1 MWREMTCHM
10 RIVVDR
16 CRHFLGNF
24 VSNNVSSCLLSLPI
38 EPNSIVTDND
48 LFYSLFSVTI
58 VQCHELKF
66 KIQKPLWV
74 RISRPSVRATSASA
88 SWEKGLTQIH
98 SKFPS
103 RIGGCSPGF

>member
-1 MWREMTCHM
+1 M

-38 EPNSIVTDND
+38 EPISIVTDND

-58 VQCHELKF
+58 ARSPFVLLVQNGT
-66 KIQKPLWV
+66 
-74 RISRPSVRATSASA
+74 RDS
-88 SWEKGLTQIH
+88 
-98 SKFPS
+98 
-103 RIGGCSPGF
+103 